1 MCRVIN
7 NQFEGELGDEWGGG
21 LGPWEDLIV
30 RIWVMANTLCVAL
43 LFLVFYLSM
52 FLSIVFVQ
60 ITLNV

>member
-1 MCRVIN
+1 MS
-7 NQFEGELGDEWGGG
+7 GG

-43 LFLVFYLSM
+43 LFLVLYLSM